1 MNKRLTRVVY
11 PVITEALKLK
21 ERLDRGESPDIGRE
35 QSQLLNLL
43 KNVGE
48 PPRGGDFGVGG
59 GTTFLGIRYALT
71 TWIDELFIVY
81 SAWADAWNS
90 RKLEPTLYGGAAQ
103 REWKFWEQA
112 RLAAGHTDAV
122 EVFFLCV
129 VLGFRG
135 EYRNEPGKLKTWIDE
150 IHPEVMNTRSLAEIP
165 DLGVTTCIKPLR
177 GRENLRKVQVIRGG
191 LTLTVFLTILIVVKI
206 LFF

>member
-1 MNKRLTRVVY
+1 MNKQLTRVVY
-11 PVITEALKLK
+11 PVISEALKLK

-35 QSQLLNLL
+35 QSQLLSLL

-59 GTTFLGIRYALT
+59 GSTFLGIRYALT
-71 TWIDELFIVY
+71 SWIDELFIVY

-90 RKLEPTLYGGAAQ
+90 RKLEPTLYGGTAQ

-112 RLAAGHTDAV
+112 RLAAGHTDAL
-122 EVFFLCV
+122 EVYFLCV

-135 EYRNEPGKLKTWIDE
+135 EYRNEPGKLKAWVDE
-150 IHPEVMNTRSLAEIP
+150 IRPEVMNTRSLP
-165 DLGVTTCIKPLR
+165 QVHDLGVTTRITPLR
-177 GRENLRKVQVIRGG
+177 GREELRKVLVIRGG
-191 LTLTVFLTILIVVKI
+191 LTLTVFLAILILVKI
-206 LFF
+206 FFF